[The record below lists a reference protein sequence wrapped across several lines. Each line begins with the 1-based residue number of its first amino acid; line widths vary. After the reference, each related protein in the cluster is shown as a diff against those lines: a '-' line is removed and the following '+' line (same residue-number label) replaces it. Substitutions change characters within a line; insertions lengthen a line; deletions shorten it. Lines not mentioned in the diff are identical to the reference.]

1 MPELPPTTRARLS
14 SQGLSD
20 RDVDVI
26 MSVDAGDQVPFD
38 GELKTNGAVVFFDK
52 VAQGRDPK
60 MVANWYETLSLPQ
73 RRSQNCYPG

>member
-1 MPELPPTTRARLS
+1 MPELPPSTRARLL

-26 MSVDAGDQVPFD
+26 MSVDAGDQVPYD
-38 GELKTNGAVVFFDK
+38 GEPKTNGAVVFFDK

-60 MVANWYETLSLPQ
+60 IVANWCEMPPFPQ
-73 RRSQNCYPG
+73 DVDIF